1 VARVRSTAV
10 RAWSVALLA
19 VGLAGAGVT
28 SLAAGSAVTSLPRM
42 SVAAGALAAYTAVV
56 ALLVTPRQERTWRRC
71 LWWGGLVP
79 VVIAIVTV
87 VLVAGRVG
95 VAPAV
100 LAGLPWLI
108 GALPVCLVGRWLPA
122 LPPLRLRRR
131 GSSGGGQAYD

>member
-1 VARVRSTAV
+1 MARVRSTAV
-10 RAWSVALLA
+10 RAWSVALVA

-42 SVAAGALAAYTAVV
+42 SVAAGALAAYTATA
-56 ALLVTPRQERTWRRC
+56 ALLVTPRRERTWRRC

-79 VVIAIVTV
+79 VVIAVVTV

-95 VAPAV
+95 LAPAI

-108 GALPVCLVGRWLPA
+108 GALPVCLAGPWLPA

-131 GSSGGGQAYD
+131 GSSGGQAYD